1 MAKGSNG
8 DDSSFW
14 TLAIETSVMTSSVAL
29 MDGLVVQ
36 AERTVRTARGHASKL
51 LPMVEAILLEA
62 KVSPQE
68 LGLIVVPVGPG
79 SFTGIRI
86 GISTAKGLGW
96 SLGVPLVGV
105 CSLESL
111 AAGTGQRDIPVVSVL
126 DARKGEV
133 FMGAY
138 QVGSEGR
145 LDVLMSPIVAPPAS
159 ALEQVNEVLE
169 GRGGVFVGEGIRA
182 YPDTFADVSTLAPSW
197 DVIRAVVM
205 GRIGKERFEQGGA
218 ASAEQLQPIYLR
230 RSDAEI
236 QVGLPTG
243 TRKTVILE

>member
-1 MAKGSNG
+1 MKKSNEG
-8 DDSSFW
+8 AQSRFW

-29 MDGLVVQ
+29 LDGDTVQ

-51 LPMVEAILLEA
+51 LPMVQDILEEA
-62 KVSPQE
+62 KVAPQD
-68 LGLIVVPVGPG
+68 LSLIVVPVGPG

-105 CSLESL
+105 CSLETL
-111 AAGTGQRDIPVVSVL
+111 AAGTGERQRPVVSVL

-133 FMGAY
+133 FLGVY
-138 QVGSEGR
+138 R
-145 LDVLMSPIVAPPAS
+145 FLDDDKLEVLMSPVVAPPET
-159 ALEQVNEVLE
+159 ALEQAREVLD
-169 GRGGVFVGEGIRA
+169 GREAIYVGEGLRA
-182 YPDTFADVSTLAPSW
+182 YPDVFRDEQTMGRSW
-197 DVIRAVVM
+197 DVIRGVVM
-205 GRIGKERFEQGGA
+205 GKLGKAAFDRDGG
-218 ASAEQLQPIYLR
+218 ASAEKLQPIYLR

-243 TRKTVILE
+243 TRKTVILG